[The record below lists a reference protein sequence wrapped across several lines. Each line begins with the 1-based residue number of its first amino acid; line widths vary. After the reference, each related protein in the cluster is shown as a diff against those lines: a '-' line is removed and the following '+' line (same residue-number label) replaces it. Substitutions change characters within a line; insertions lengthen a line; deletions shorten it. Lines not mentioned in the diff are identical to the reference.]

1 MFFSQKFRYW
11 LMMLEKGGARKGEST
26 ERVKAQSSSSKWNK
40 AGVVRNNCVVQILIF
55 IGVI

>member
-1 MFFSQKFRYW
+1 
-11 LMMLEKGGARKGEST
+11 MMLEKGGARKGEGT